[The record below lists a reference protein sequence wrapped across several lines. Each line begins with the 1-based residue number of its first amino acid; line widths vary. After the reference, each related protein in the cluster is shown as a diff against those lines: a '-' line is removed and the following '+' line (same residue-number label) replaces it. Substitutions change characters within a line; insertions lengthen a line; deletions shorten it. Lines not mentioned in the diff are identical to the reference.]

1 MGHSMGGLI
10 ALMAALQNPTLFDGL
25 LLTAPLLHRWGLL
38 SYFGDLHILELV
50 TELCALY
57 FNLFE
62 LALPKII
69 RSSDSDDN

>member
-25 LLTAPLLHRWGLL
+25 LLTAPLLHRWGLF
-38 SYFGDLHILELV
+38 SYFSNLHISELV

-57 FNLFE
+57 FNLFAE
-62 LALPKII
+62 DNQII
-69 RSSDSDDN
+69 